1 MAERRVAVLGT
12 GIMGSGMA
20 RSLLRA
26 GHHVSAWNRTEEKAQ
41 PLAQEGAVVAAS
53 PAEAVKGA
61 DVVVTMLADGPT
73 TAELMEGLLGEVQP
87 DAVWAQM
94 GTVGLE
100 STEQL
105 ARLAGD
111 AGVGFVDAPVLGTKQ
126 PAEKGELLV
135 LASGPAAL
143 RERCTPV
150 FDAVGKATLWLGEEP
165 RAASGLKLVINHW
178 LLGLVVGLA
187 ETIGLARALGVDP
200 AKFLEAIDGGPINS
214 PYAQIKGMAMLK
226 GEFEPSFPLRLAHKD
241 LSLVLEAAEARGFDA
256 PLATAAASLFV
267 RADDLGHGD
276 EDMSAVYAV
285 FQPAGEAE
293 PPD

>member
-1 MAERRVAVLGT
+1 MAEHRVAVLGT

-26 GHHVSAWNRTEEKAQ
+26 GHHVQAWNRTEEKAQ
-41 PLAQEGAVVAAS
+41 PLARDGAVVVAN

-73 TAELMEGLLGEVQP
+73 TAGLMEGVLGEMEP
-87 DAVWAQM
+87 DALWAQM
-94 GTVGLE
+94 GTIGPE

-105 ARLAGD
+105 ARLADD

-143 RERCTPV
+143 RERCTPL
-150 FDAVGKATLWLGEEP
+150 FEAIGRATLWLGDEP
-165 RAASGLKLVINHW
+165 GDASRLKLVINHW
-178 LLGLVVGLA
+178 LLGLVANLG

-200 AKFLEAIDGGPINS
+200 TKFLEAIDGGPINS
-214 PYAQIKGMAMLK
+214 PYAQTKGMAMLK
-226 GEFEPSFPLRLAHKD
+226 GDFEPSFPLRLARKD
-241 LSLVLEAAEARGFDA
+241 LDLVLEAARGRGVDA
-256 PLATAAASLFV
+256 PLAAAAASLFA
-267 RADDLGHGD
+267 RAAELDHADD
-276 EDMSAVYAV
+276 DMSAVYAAV
-285 FQPAGEAE
+285 QPTGEARG
-293 PPD
+293 